1 MKIGEKQRTMLAR
14 YSVLSATGLRV
25 CMRDFLCQTSECCT
39 ILPRGG
45 GTDLER
51 GYGHVPRS

>member
-25 CMRDFLCQTSECCT
+25 CMRDVR
-39 ILPRGG
+39 LPNVAPFYPGG
-45 GTDLER
+45 
-51 GYGHVPRS
+51 H